1 MKDLRNLEGL
11 ALSYQPHLLDILFD
25 RMPMGIAILDQEL
38 RVQRFNPT
46 WADCVARYSPGSA
59 GRVVP
64 GVSLL
69 ELTPGN
75 EAAVRALFEPVL
87 CGQLV
92 ERREL
97 PTPPMAPTITVF
109 SWAEVALFSVIN
121 WPCFQLTKTREV
133 NAIRKAVQ
141 ITGDANLS
149 GAILLSNYDLR
160 LPYAKG

>member
-1 MKDLRNLEGL
+1 
-11 ALSYQPHLLDILFD
+11 LDILFD
-25 RMPMGIAILDQEL
+25 RMPMGIAILDREL
-38 RVQRFNPT
+38 RAQRFNPT
-46 WADCVARYSPGSA
+46 WADYVARYSPGSA
-59 GRVVP
+59 GRIVP

-92 ERREL
+92 KRREL
-97 PTPPMAPTITVF
+97 PIPPTAPTIAVF
-109 SWAEVALFSVIN
+109 SWAEVALFSVIK